1 MLATGSSSRVSRLAR
16 ALTEAGA
23 DAFFAATPDSMRYLV
38 GFGEHPHE
46 RFLALGISASGQM
59 VLICPALSEQQARR
73 AGIEQIRSWRD
84 GEDPLALFQALADE
98 WNLRSS
104 IVAVDDEMSSR
115 QLLEMQSVLPAALF
129 KPGLP
134 ILSTLKRKKDAQ
146 EIETMARAG
155 KIADDA
161 LSAGIKALRPG
172 ATEQEVSEALSQ
184 AMRAG
189 GGKPTFSIIGAGA
202 NGAEPHHETDSTVI
216 KQGDVVCMDFGCEL
230 DGYQS
235 DITRCVALGKA
246 DPEAHKVYKVVLDA
260 HMAGRELIKP
270 GVQAQAIDRATR
282 DVIEKAGYGEFFVH
296 RTGHGIGMKGH
307 EEPNIVQ
314 GNETLLEEGDC
325 FSIEPGIY
333 LPGRFGIRIENIVCV
348 TADGHRSLNEEPAGS
363 LLEVG
368 S

>member
-1 MLATGSSSRVSRLAR
+1 MIAAGSSSRVSRLSQ
-16 ALTEAGA
+16 ALQDAGA

-46 RFLALGISASGQM
+46 RFLALGINGNGEM
-59 VLICPALSEQQARR
+59 VLICPALSENQARR
-73 AGIEQIRSWRD
+73 AGMQEVRSWRD
-84 GEDPLALFQALADE
+84 GEDPLALFQQLATE

-104 IVAVDDEMSSR
+104 IIAVDDEMSAR
-115 QLLEMQSVLPAALF
+115 QLLQMQSVLPAALF

-134 ILSTLKRKKDAQ
+134 ILSNLKRNKDAQ

-161 LSAGIKALRPG
+161 LAAGIQALRPG
-172 ATEQEVSEALSQ
+172 ATEQEVSDALAQ

-189 GGKPTFSIIGAGA
+189 GGKPTFSIIGAGK

-216 KQGDVVCMDFGCEL
+216 QAGDVVCMDFGCEL

-235 DITRCVALGKA
+235 DITRCVACGKA
-246 DPEAHKVYKVVLDA
+246 EDEAHKVYKVVFDA
-260 HMAGRELIKP
+260 HMAGREMIRP

-282 DVIEKAGYGEFFVH
+282 NVIEKAGYGEFFVH
-296 RTGHGIGMKGH
+296 RTGHGIGMQGH

-314 GNETLLEEGDC
+314 GNETLLQEGDC

-348 TADGHRSLNEEPAGS
+348 TADGHRSLNEEPAGG

-368 S
+368 V